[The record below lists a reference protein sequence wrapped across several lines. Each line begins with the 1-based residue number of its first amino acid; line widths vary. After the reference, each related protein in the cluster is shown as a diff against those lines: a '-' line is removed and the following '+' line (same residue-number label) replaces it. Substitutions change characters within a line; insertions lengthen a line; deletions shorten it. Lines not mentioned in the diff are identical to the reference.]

1 MRENRLAKVVSPLH
15 CNSWKL
21 AFHQIKVASMFIH
34 FGTFMAAVYSCKV
47 PTSNRYVI
55 VSSSG
60 MPCWKNMKN
69 TTTLKNAEDP
79 SVIGLSLIPLTLRL
93 GVKFQAK
100 KVYFWWVTFGAQISD
115 PTGGFRHY
123 HFITTKAVKSP
134 HRGKQ
139 ICQVVLTSWIFMDFY
154 GFSWIFKGLL
164 WIFMDFYGFLRI
176 FMDFYGFWGI
186 SMD

>member
-47 PTSNRYVI
+47 PTSNSYVI
-55 VSSSG
+55 ASSSG
-60 MPCWKNMKN
+60 MPCWKKQLPWK
-69 TTTLKNAEDP
+69 TQKIHQFL
-79 SVIGLSLIPLTLRL
+79 GLSLIPLTLRL

-100 KVYFWWVTFGAQISD
+100 KVCFWWVTFGVQISD
-115 PTGGFRHY
+115 PTGGVRHY

-134 HRGKQ
+134 HFRGKQ
-139 ICQVVLTSWIFMDFY
+139 IVKLYWVQVHGFLWISTDFHGFSKDFY
-154 GFSWIFKGLL
+154 GFSWISMDVYGFL
-164 WIFMDFYGFLRI
+164 WIFKDF
-176 FMDFYGFWGI
+176 
-186 SMD
+186 

>member
-21 AFHQIKVASMFIH
+21 AFHQIKAASMFIH
-34 FGTFMAAVYSCKV
+34 FGTFMAAVHSCKL

-60 MPCWKNMKN
+60 MPCWK
-69 TTTLKNAEDP
+69 TSTLKNASFSACLLFPWP
-79 SVIGLSLIPLTLRL
+79 SVWVSHFRPKRSC
-93 GVKFQAK
+93 
-100 KVYFWWVTFGAQISD
+100 FWWVTFGVQISD

-154 GFSWIFKGLL
+154 GCLWISVDFHGLL
-164 WIFMDFYGFLRI
+164 RI
-176 FMDFYGFWGI
+176 KPDQTRRICSFARPDGK
-186 SMD
+186 